1 MRIVFAGG
9 GTAGHINPAIAI
21 AQFIKSRHTDAD
33 IHFVGNKDSLEERIV
48 KQKGFTFHTIDVKGL
63 KRSFSPENIKIMGK
77 AIKATGDCKK
87 LLKQIKPDIAV
98 GTGGYVS
105 FPLIKAASDMG
116 IPTAIHE
123 QNAFPGITSRILSKK
138 VDCVMISFA
147 DSKGRLPKNAKTV
160 LVGNPIREE
169 FVFADKQRAREILGI
184 PKDKKLIVSFAG
196 SLGAR
201 EFNNAVIEM
210 MNIEKDNESLLH
222 IHATGRY
229 GFKWMP
235 DKLADRGITP
245 EKYPNIRVREYIDD
259 MWNVM
264 AAADVVIGRGGA
276 GTIAE
281 LLALAKP
288 AILVPSP
295 NVTHNHQYHNVMSLV
310 RENAAMILEEK
321 DISGKNLV
329 EMTRKIFADKN
340 FEKTLSD
347 NAVKLA
353 IYDSSQKIYEQLMDI
368 KKIK

>member
-21 AQFIKSRHTDAD
+21 AQFIKSRHPDAD

-48 KQKGFTFHTIDVKGL
+48 KQKGFTFHVIRVSGL
-63 KRSFSPENIKIMGK
+63 KRSVSLENIKIIGK
-77 AIKATGDCKK
+77 AIKATGECKK
-87 LLKQIKPDIAV
+87 LLKEIKPDIAV

-105 FPLIKAASDMG
+105 FPLINAAATMG

-123 QNAFPGITSRILSKK
+123 QNAFPGVTSRMLAKK
-138 VDCVMISFA
+138 VDRVMLSFA
-147 DSKGRLPKNAKTV
+147 DSASRFAKNAKTV

-169 FVFADKQRAREILGI
+169 FVFADKKKAREILDI
-184 PKDKKLIVSFAG
+184 PSDIKLIVSFAG

-210 MNIEKDNESLLH
+210 MDIEKDNKSIMH

-235 DKLADRGITP
+235 GKLADIGITP
-245 EKYPNIRVREYIDD
+245 ENYPHIQVREYIDD

-281 LLALAKP
+281 LLALGKP

-321 DISGKNLV
+321 DMDGKKFI
-329 EMTRKIFADKN
+329 EMTEKILFDKE
-340 FEKTLSD
+340 FEKKLSD
-347 NAVKLA
+347 NAIKLA

-368 KKIK
+368 KKTK

>member
-21 AQFIKSRHTDAD
+21 AQFIKSRHPDAE

-48 KQKGFTFHTIDVKGL
+48 KQKGFTFHTIEVSGL
-63 KRSFSPENIKIMGK
+63 KRSISIENVKIVAK
-77 AIKATGDCKK
+77 ALKATGVCKK
-87 LLKQIKPDIAV
+87 LLGEIKPDIAV

-105 FPLIKAASDMG
+105 FPLIKAAADMG

-123 QNAFPGITSRILSKK
+123 QNAFPGITSRILAKK
-138 VDCVMISFA
+138 VDRVMISFA
-147 DSKGRLPKNAKTV
+147 DSANRLPRNAKTV

-169 FVFADKQRAREILGI
+169 FVFADKQKARELLEI
-184 PKDKKLIVSFAG
+184 PSDKKLIVSFAG

-210 MNIEKDNESLLH
+210 MDMEKDNKSLIH

-229 GFKWMP
+229 GFRWMP
-235 DKLADRGITP
+235 GKLSDKGITP
-245 EKYPNIRVREYIDD
+245 EKYPHIRVKEYIDD

-281 LLALAKP
+281 LLALGKP

-310 RENAAMILEEK
+310 RANAAMILEES
-321 DISGKNLV
+321 DMSGGKLI
-329 EMTRKIFADKN
+329 EMTEKILTDKE
-340 FEKTLSD
+340 FEKELSD

-353 IYDSSQKIYEQLMDI
+353 IYDSSQKIYHELMDI
-368 KKIK
+368 K